1 MLGPGMRR
9 RTSVDIIDDSVDR
22 PIDRW
27 FASYSGDH
35 RNDTNQAIHVFAVP
49 AILWSVIALLW
60 CIPVPG
66 TLFQPGVWAALAMFA
81 AWLFY
86 QRASRRL
93 GVGMLLA
100 FVALSA
106 LTWWLHGR
114 LGTRGLL
121 WLAVAVFVVAWIAQF
136 VGHKIEGAKP
146 SFLTDLVYL
155 LIGPAWVLSKLYRRL
170 GWRW

>member
-1 MLGPGMRR
+1 MAGTTHAARA
-9 RTSVDIIDDSVDR
+9 IDH
-22 PIDRW
+22 W

-35 RNDTNQAIHVFAVP
+35 RNGTNQAIHVVAVP

-60 CIPVPG
+60 CIPAPG
-66 TLFQPGVWAALAMFA
+66 TLFRPGIWAALAMFA

-86 QRASRRL
+86 QRNSRRL
-93 GVGMLLA
+93 GLGMLAVFLA
-100 FVALSA
+100 MSA
-106 LTWWLHGR
+106 LTWWLHGQ

-121 WLAVAVFVVAWIAQF
+121 WLAVGVFVVAWIAQF
-136 VGHKIEGAKP
+136 IGHRIEGRKP